1 VYVIPDRLR
10 VVARHYFLANAFLQ
24 DEVINPDDS
33 LEVLR
38 RYLTAGDNDN
48 FAWMLIKMTG
58 WTGIRMTWE
67 IPSAADGYHS
77 LARAPNGRY
86 LDIHGWSDTAQLR
99 QRFFLRP
106 GVTPVLTEARL
117 QSTFPSHAG
126 QDLIPGMGC
135 LAEVIRNL
143 PYEPFNTPEFQLM
156 TNVPLKGADPT
167 LEGPLDEEI
176 AHRSVAAAIESAE
189 KFSGKAIPVEKIIEP
204 ALTSGIPSFLFPRV

>member
-1 VYVIPDRLR
+1 VYVVPDCLR
-10 VVARHYFLANAFLQ
+10 VVARYYFSANSFLQ
-24 DEVINPDDS
+24 DEVVNPEDS

-48 FAWMLIKMTG
+48 FAWMLIKMTK

-67 IPSAADGYHS
+67 IPGAADGYHS
-77 LARAPNGRY
+77 LVRAPNGLY

-117 QSTFPSHAG
+117 RPTFPSHAG
-126 QDLIPGMGC
+126 KDLIPEMVC
-135 LAEVIRNL
+135 LAEVIRSL

-156 TNVPLKGADPT
+156 ATVPLKGADPT
-167 LEGPLDEEI
+167 LEGRLDEKI
-176 AHRSVAAAIESAE
+176 AHRSVAATIESAE
-189 KFSGKAIPVEKIIEP
+189 NLSGRAIPVERSSSR
-204 ALTSGIPSFLFPRV
+204 L

>member
-1 VYVIPDRLR
+1 VYAIPDRLH
-10 VVARHYFLANAFLQ
+10 VVAQHYFSANAFLQ

-48 FAWMLIKMTG
+48 FAWMLFKMTG
-58 WTGIRMTWE
+58 WTGIKMTWK
-67 IPSAADGYHS
+67 IPDAADGYHS
-77 LARAPNGRY
+77 LVRAPNGLC

-106 GVTPVLTEARL
+106 GVVPVLTEARL
-117 QSTFPSHAG
+117 RSTFRPHAG
-126 QDLIPGMGC
+126 HDLIPGMVR

-156 TNVPLKGADPT
+156 ANVPLKGADPT
-167 LEGPLDEEI
+167 LDGPVDREI
-176 AHRSVAAAIESAE
+176 V
-189 KFSGKAIPVEKIIEP
+189 EP
-204 ALTSGIPSFLFPRV
+204 APTCHMDDFDDGKEGAAF